1 MNFETTIT
9 EADFKRPLLDA
20 GEEQL
25 VRQMQREPD
34 LDVDGLKGSLLARLM
49 LLFMR
54 DK

>member
-9 EADFKRPLLDA
+9 EADFKRPLLET

-25 VRQMQREPD
+25 VGQLQREPD
-34 LDVDGLKGSLLARLM
+34 LDVDGLRGSLLTRLL